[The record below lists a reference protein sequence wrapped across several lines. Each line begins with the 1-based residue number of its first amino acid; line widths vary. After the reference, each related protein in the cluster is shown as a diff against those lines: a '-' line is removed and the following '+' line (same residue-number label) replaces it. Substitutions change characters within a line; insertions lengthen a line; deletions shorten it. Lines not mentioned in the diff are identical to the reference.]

1 MNQSDPDPPT
11 LLLSTRTRRVCLL
24 VIGSLLVRGAALL
37 CVVCGFLVARGAEGA
52 PVPEV
57 RSVESIAKQTRQSL
71 AVISHYGRDG
81 EEDGVGSGFVISADG
96 LIATCLHVIDEA
108 RPIAVQLADG
118 SQHKVVAVQAWDRKL
133 DLAIL
138 RIDAENLVP
147 LELGD
152 SAELN
157 QGAPVVAMGNPLGLE
172 YSVVNGVVSARRD
185 FDGVEMIQLAIP
197 IEPGNSGGP
206 LLDMQGRVHGVL
218 NMKSL
223 LSPNLGFALPINL
236 LKPLIEKPNPVPMDR
251 WLTIGALNPKL
262 WTPHMG
268 ARWTQRGG
276 RIRVEGL
283 GTGFGGRALCLA
295 EEAPK
300 GKPFEVAVTVR
311 LDDEA
316 GAAGLTFQSDGD
328 QKHYGFYPSAGR
340 LRLTRFDG
348 PSVYSWK
355 ILDEVESPYYRS
367 GDWNRLKV
375 RVDDDGIH
383 CYVNN
388 QLLIHSEDAG
398 LSGGRVGLAKFRNTR
413 ATFRQFAFGERLE
426 DPGMPEASVIAGLEE
441 HLDAGDQASDSM
453 LLKQLGEHPLA
464 SRQILAERAR
474 RLEQRAAGLRGLA
487 VRVHRESVARDLVQ
501 ELGQPEE
508 EGDLLRAAL
517 LVSKLDDPDLDVAF
531 YIGQVDQMAS
541 ELRGRLPVGGNSEAS
556 LEALIRYL
564 FEENGFHGSR
574 TDYYNRANSYLNN
587 VIDDREG
594 LPITL
599 SVLFL
604 ELASRVGIGKV
615 SGVSLPGHFVVRHES
630 ASGGDRLIDVF
641 EGGKTLG
648 RGEADRMVLGAVG
661 RPLDEQDLRA
671 ASKKEIIRRIL
682 RNLSGIAQSEE
693 SGSDALRYVDLIVAL
708 SPTSAVERL
717 DRAMLR
723 IRNGDSSGA
732 KEDLRWILEQQ
743 PDGFNLDRVSDL
755 YHSL

>member
-1 MNQSDPDPPT
+1 MNQSDPDHPFLRLAT
-11 LLLSTRTRRVCLL
+11 QRRWMVFL
-24 VIGSLLVRGAALL
+24 VSSIVRGAAVL
-37 CVVCGFLVARGAEGA
+37 CLACVFLVAKHAGGA
-52 PVPEV
+52 PAPEV

-118 SQHKVVAVQAWDRKL
+118 SRHKVVAVQAWDRKL
-133 DLAIL
+133 DLAII
-138 RIDAENLVP
+138 RIDAVDLVP
-147 LELGD
+147 LVLGD

-283 GTGFGGRALCLA
+283 GSGFGGRALCLA
-295 EEAPK
+295 EGAPT
-300 GKPFEVAVTVR
+300 GKAFELAVTVR

-328 QKHYGFYPSAGR
+328 QKHYGFYPSAGQ

-355 ILDEVESPYYRS
+355 ILAEVESTHYRP

-375 RVDDDGIH
+375 RVDEDGIH
-383 CYVNN
+383 CYVND
-388 QLLIHSEDAG
+388 QLVIHSEDTG
-398 LSGGRVGLAKFRNTR
+398 LSEGRVGLAKFRNTR

-426 DPGMPEASVIAGLEE
+426 DPGMPEASVIAGLENQ
-441 HLDAGDQASDSM
+441 LDSIDQPSDSM

-464 SRQILAERAR
+464 ARQILADRAR
-474 RLEQRAAGLRGLA
+474 RLEQRAVELRGLA

-501 ELGQPEE
+501 EMGHPEE
-508 EGDLLRAAL
+508 RVNLLRAAL

-531 YIGQVDQMAS
+531 YMGQVDQMAS
-541 ELRGRLPVGGNSEAS
+541 ELKLRLPVGGDSEAA

-564 FEENGFHGSR
+564 FQENGFHGSR

-599 SVLFL
+599 SVLFI
-604 ELASRVGIGKV
+604 ELASRVGIENV
-615 SGVSLPGHFVVRHES
+615 SGVSLPGHFVVKHEA
-630 ASGGDRLIDVF
+630 ASGEDRLIDVY
-641 EGGKTLG
+641 EAGKTLS
-648 RGEADRMVLGAVG
+648 REEADRMALSSVG
-661 RPLDEQDLRA
+661 RPLEDQDLRA
-671 ASKKEIIRRIL
+671 ASKNEIIRRIL

-708 SPTSAVERL
+708 SPASAVERL

-723 IRNGDSSGA
+723 IRNGDTSGA
-732 KEDLRWILEQQ
+732 KEDLRWILEEQ